1 MSILEQLLIA
11 LALAMDCFSVS
22 ITSGLIIKSYETST
36 ILIMALCFG
45 AFQALMPLFGWLGIS
60 YYGKHFE
67 AYDHWI
73 AFGLLAIIGIKM
85 VVDYFRGSGRNSFDP
100 RKFTVVLLLAIATSI
115 DAFAV
120 GISFECMG
128 MKTLATIASPV
139 IIIGITSFVLSII
152 GSIIGVYVGQRFRFP
167 ANLIGGIIL
176 VAIGVKIL
184 VEHL

>member
-22 ITSGLIIKSYETST
+22 ITSGLIIKRYEMST

-45 AFQALMPLFGWLGIS
+45 IFQALMPILGWLGIS
-60 YYGKHFE
+60 YCGTQFQ

-85 VVDYFRGSGRNSFDP
+85 VFDHFRGDGHNTFDP

-115 DAFAV
+115 DALAV

-128 MKTLATIASPV
+128 MKTLGAITSPV
-139 IIIGITSFVLSII
+139 IIIGITSFGLSIL
-152 GSIIGVYVGQRFRFP
+152 GSIIGVYVGKRFRFP

-176 VAIGVKIL
+176 IAIGVKIL
-184 VEHL
+184 IEHL